1 MPVNNAS
8 QHSMQLFP
16 VNRVH
21 RSKSVSA
28 NTSNTLD
35 AFVRGGLLLTMTLS
49 KISFSIMF
57 KSRFPVAV
65 AFEHFEVLLKSN
77 TKKMVFLQFHL
88 TERVKKNFFFLS
100 FLVHH

>member
-8 QHSMQLFP
+8 QHSMQSFP
-16 VNRVH
+16 VNQVH

-65 AFEHFEVLLKSN
+65 AFEHLKSN